1 MGDSK
6 TTSGK
11 AHESYDPEGDLRDL
25 FMEAYRKYRND
36 VIGNGKEYPRF
47 VDDFIFGHQF
57 YQAATVDEA
66 NGRSVNIHKIDTL
79 LQQRKD
85 LVEKFFSSS
94 TFGPSD
100 FIAMLDDFDKGLSA
114 TDPVLRKKGLN
125 FECDLSDEQTKAI
138 ASIANDLNIFRE
150 EVSGSDMANLFSVA
164 PDIRIHSANN
174 RKLAVLFDT
183 LAEDG
188 LICRDWQKVIATTG
202 IITSSSNVPLTQS
215 KLSSALSEA
224 RGEKSAA
231 FDTIRKRVHEIT
243 RNQ

>member
-6 TTSGK
+6 TSSGK
-11 AHESYDPEGDLRDL
+11 THESYDPEGDLRDL
-25 FMEAYRKYRND
+25 FMDAYRKYRND
-36 VIGNGKEYPRF
+36 VIGNGKDYARF

-57 YQAATVDEA
+57 YAAANVDEGNA
-66 NGRSVNIHKIDTL
+66 RSVNIHKIDTL
-79 LQQRKD
+79 LRERKD

-100 FIAMLDDFDKGLSA
+100 FIVMLDDFDKGLSA
-114 TDPVLRKKGLN
+114 TDPVLRKKSLN